1 MDLVK
6 TFNMFN
12 IKYDRIGF
20 RKRASEDVYDAI
32 TKLCQLDI
40 PDGQSLT
47 VMSRQSDLYTIIDL

>member
-20 RKRASEDVYDAI
+20 RKRASDLDAI

-47 VMSRQSDLYTIIDL
+47 VMSRQSDLYTIVDL